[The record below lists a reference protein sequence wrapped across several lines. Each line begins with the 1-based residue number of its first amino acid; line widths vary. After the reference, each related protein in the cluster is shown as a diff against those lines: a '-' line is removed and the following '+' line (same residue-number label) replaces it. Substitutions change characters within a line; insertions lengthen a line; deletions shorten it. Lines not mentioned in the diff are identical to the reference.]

1 MTVDKSAPFTIPTI
15 DISPYLQDPS
25 SPEAKKIIEDVR
37 NACMTTGFFS
47 LVGHGISKEL
57 QERVFNAS
65 KAFFALPLEEKRKL
79 SAPPLLNRGYEQ
91 IGSQALQE
99 DTKPDMKE
107 GFYIGMHVS
116 NDDIQAKL
124 HPEMVGEN
132 IFPPQL
138 PAEVMKEPTE
148 QYYKEVFEVGC
159 KVMEILAK
167 GLPYGDDIF
176 KEFLSDNPICALRLL
191 HYPPQVESDEKQ
203 LGAGAHTD
211 FGAITLLLQDDAGGL
226 EVLNNETGDWVPVEP
241 NADAYVVNI
250 GDMLAMWTKNIYKSN
265 THRVINKSTKDRYS
279 LPFFFDGAP
288 DVKLAPFDGSEP
300 VGGKVLTVEEHM
312 LERFGTTYGRAKVEV
327 AGA

>member
-1 MTVDKSAPFTIPTI
+1 MTVDKSQPFVIPTI
-15 DISPYLQDPS
+15 DIAPYLKDPS
-25 SPEAKKIIEDVR
+25 SPEAQRIIAEVR
-37 NACMTTGFFS
+37 DACMNTGFFS

-65 KAFFALPLEEKRKL
+65 KVFFALPLDEKRKM

-107 GFYIGMHVS
+107 VSCTTPHHLATEDLYRIPTHISSQGYYVGMHVS
-116 NDDIQAKL
+116 NDSEQAKL

-132 IFPPQL
+132 IFPPQI

-148 QYYKEVFEVGC
+148 QYYNEVFEVGC

-176 KEFLSDNPICALRLL
+176 KEFLSDNPICALRML

-211 FGAITLLLQDDAGGL
+211 FGKFL
-226 EVLNNETGDWVPVEP
+226 
-241 NADAYVVNI
+241 
-250 GDMLAMWTKNIYKSN
+250 
-265 THRVINKSTKDRYS
+265 STRS
-279 LPFFFDGAP
+279 CMNQLF
-288 DVKLAPFDGSEP
+288 
-300 VGGKVLTVEEHM
+300 
-312 LERFGTTYGRAKVEV
+312 
-327 AGA
+327 